1 MNVVKD
7 RISLIRLKGQKVRLV
22 GYYVS
27 QTTKAD
33 PQTAN
38 NVGFTGE
45 HRTSQIVLE
54 DGTIVSVFP
63 IGDKQFLRPAEEV
76 SQYQGKIIE
85 AVGVV
90 DFNSETKKNTAGSL
104 PSFFIKLERI
114 AIAIDN

>member
-1 MNVVKD
+1 M
-7 RISLIRLKGQKVRLV
+7 

-38 NVGFTGE
+38 NFGFTGE

-54 DGTIVSVFP
+54 DGTIVSIFP
-63 IGDKQFLRPAEEV
+63 IGDKQFLRSAEEV

-90 DFNSETKKNTAGSL
+90 DFNSETNKNPAGSSS
-104 PSFFIKLERI
+104 SFFIKIEKLDEKVYFK
-114 AIAIDN
+114 